1 MVTTATRKMNV
12 RSRITARLRSASRRD
27 LLLVGF
33 PLLLLVVAAF
43 WVAARFIQPAP
54 PRTLTIATGGA
65 GGAYERYGAAYQA
78 VLTRYHI
85 NLIQKPTAGSIEN
98 VELLRKG
105 EVEAAFVQGGT
116 ANAEEDDALVS
127 LGGLYYEPLWIFY
140 RSSPAEKT
148 PLTDVAQLRGQRI
161 AVDSRRSGNYALA
174 LDILRANGMDQD
186 ATRLRE
192 IGGLEAAAALGAGDI
207 DAVFVVGPTQSAT
220 VWTLLYTPGVR
231 LMSLSQAEAYARM
244 FPNLTRLTLPRG
256 AIDLVNNIPTSDVS
270 LIAPTASL
278 VVRKDLHPAHMDLL
292 LQAVSETHSAPGI
305 FQRPGDFPRAQ
316 GVDFPLAPEAE
327 RYYKSGKPLLQRYLP
342 FWAATLV
349 DRMVVMLIPLF
360 AVMIPVFKFAPAL
373 YGWRVRSRVYRRY
386 GELKFLEAEVERHP
400 DPQQREEWLKQLDTI
415 ERDVN
420 RIPAPLAFTDMLYTL
435 RGHIGLV
442 RDAILKREAAKPA
455 D

>member
-1 MVTTATRKMNV
+1 MNA
-12 RSRITARLRSASRRD
+12 RSRITARLRGASRRD
-27 LLLVGF
+27 LLLVGL

-78 VLTRYHI
+78 VLARYHI

-116 ANAEEDDALVS
+116 ARAEEDDALVS

-140 RSSPAEKT
+140 RSSLAEKA
-148 PLTDVAQLRGQRI
+148 PLTEVAQLRGRRI
-161 AVDSRRSGNYALA
+161 SVDNPRSGNYALS
-174 LDILRANGMDQD
+174 LDILRANGMDHD

-192 IGGLEAAAALGAGDI
+192 IGGLEAAAALGAGKI

-244 FPNLTRLTLPRG
+244 FPTLTRVTLPRG
-256 AIDLVNNIPTSDVS
+256 AIDLVNNIPARDVS

-278 VVRKDLHPAHMDLL
+278 VVRKNLHPAHMDLL
-292 LQAVSETHSAPGI
+292 LQAVLEIHNAPGI
-305 FQRPGDFPRAQ
+305 FHRPGDFPRAQ

-342 FWAATLV
+342 FWAATLI

-360 AVMIPVFKFAPAL
+360 AVLIPVFKFAPAL
-373 YGWRVRSRVYRRY
+373 YGWRVRSRIYRRY

-400 DPQQREEWLKQLDTI
+400 DPKQRAEWLKQLDTI

-420 RIPAPLAFTDMLYTL
+420 RIPAPLAFSDMLYTL

>member
-1 MVTTATRKMNV
+1 MVTTAANKMNA

-27 LLLVGF
+27 LLLVGL

-43 WVAARFIQPAP
+43 WVAARFIRPAP
-54 PRTLTIATGGA
+54 PPTLTIATGGA

-78 VLTRYHI
+78 VLARYHI
-85 NLIQKPTAGSIEN
+85 TLIQKPTAGSIEN

-105 EVEAAFVQGGT
+105 EVEAAFVQSGT
-116 ANAEEDDALVS
+116 ARAEEDDMLLS

-140 RSSPAEKT
+140 RASLAEKT
-148 PLTDVAQLRGQRI
+148 PLTEITQLRGRRI
-161 AVDSRRSGNYALA
+161 AVDNPRSGTYSLA
-174 LDILRANGMDQD
+174 LDILRANGMDAD
-186 ATRLRE
+186 ATHLDK
-192 IGGLEAAAALGAGDI
+192 IGGLNAAAALSAGTI

-231 LMSLSQAEAYARM
+231 LMNLSQAEAYARM

-256 AIDLVNNIPTSDVS
+256 AIDLVNNIPARDVS
-270 LIAPTASL
+270 LISPTASL

-292 LQAVSETHSAPGI
+292 LQAASETHSAPGI
-305 FQRPGDFPRAQ
+305 FHRPGEFPRAQ
-316 GVDFPLAPEAE
+316 GIDFPIAPEAE
-327 RYYKSGKPLLQRYLP
+327 RYFKSGKPFLQRYLP
-342 FWAATLV
+342 FWAATLI

-360 AVMIPVFKFAPAL
+360 AVLIPVFKFAPTL
-373 YGWRVRSRVYRRY
+373 YGWRVRSRIYRRY

-400 DPQQREEWLKQLDTI
+400 DLDQRAEWLKQLDVI

-420 RIPAPLAFTDMLYTL
+420 RIPAPLAFSDMLYTL

-442 RDAILKREAAKPA
+442 RDAILKRS
-455 D
+455 